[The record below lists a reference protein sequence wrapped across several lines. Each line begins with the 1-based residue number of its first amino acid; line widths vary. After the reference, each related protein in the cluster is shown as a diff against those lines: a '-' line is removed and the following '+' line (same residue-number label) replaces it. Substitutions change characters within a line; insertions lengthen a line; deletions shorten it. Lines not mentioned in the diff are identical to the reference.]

1 MTRILII
8 ILLAFNGI
16 GAVYGGIMLIADP
29 EGWKLGLPK
38 SILQHSP
45 FDDFLIPG
53 IILFLVLGLGSLIV
67 CALVILKVKKNPSW
81 VILMGFVLSVWISV
95 QMLMLRDV
103 NFLHVIYGMIGLTLM
118 IMGILERKKEILE
131 GG

>member
-1 MTRILII
+1 M
-8 ILLAFNGI
+8 
-16 GAVYGGIMLIADP
+16 GAVYGGIMLISDP
-29 EGWKLGLPK
+29 GGWKLKLPTG
-38 SILQHSP
+38 ILQHSP
-45 FDDFLIPG
+45 FDNFLIPG

-67 CALVILKVKKNPSW
+67 CALVILKVRKNPSW
-81 VILMGFVLSVWISV
+81 VILMGFVLAVWISI

-103 NFLHVIYGMIGLTLM
+103 NYLQLIFGIIGLTLM